1 MKVLTAVDLS
11 NNKRKKDDNND
22 NGVWTGY
29 EMKTILHTV
38 DVLHIKILTPEAV
51 NVFI

>member
-1 MKVLTAVDLS
+1 MKVWTAVDLS

-38 DVLHIKILTPEAV
+38 DVYTSR
-51 NVFI
+51 F